1 VGIGERAA
9 VREEGVGLVGE
20 TQEMHKKVGFRI
32 LVRYGESVIRASE
45 WVLEESERW
54 VLWRGGRE
62 RRRELGLLVLWGSD
76 RQSRKSREVGVTQTR
91 GECQT
96 VGEGGGRRVVGRP
109 WHDGTHPG
117 VECCSAGGV
126 GILSLTS

>member
-76 RQSRKSREVGVTQTR
+76 RQSRKSREVGGLAGHGMMAPTP
-91 GECQT
+91 E
-96 VGEGGGRRVVGRP
+96 
-109 WHDGTHPG
+109 W
-117 VECCSAGGV
+117 SAAAPV
-126 GILSLTS
+126 ALES